1 MLVVEVVQ
9 HILELLDLDQEEL
22 VVEVMLDQIHL
33 EHQESL
39 ELETLVAVVV
49 LPVVLV
55 LVVLVVLGL

>member
-9 HILELLDLDQEEL
+9 HTLELLDLDQEEL
-22 VVEVMLDQIHL
+22 VVVVMLDQIHL

-49 LPVVLV
+49 LPVVLD
-55 LVVLVVLGL
+55 LVDLVVLGL